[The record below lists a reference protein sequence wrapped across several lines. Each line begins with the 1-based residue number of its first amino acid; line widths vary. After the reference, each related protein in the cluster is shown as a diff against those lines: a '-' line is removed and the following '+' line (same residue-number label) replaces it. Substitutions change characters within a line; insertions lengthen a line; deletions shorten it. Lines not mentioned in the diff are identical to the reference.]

1 MSSVAVPPKDGSP
14 VALVVVSEDVATL
27 RPCQSDPAALDSTH
41 LPDLAALEAVSA
53 ADLVVEV
60 VVSVVVV
67 VVVVVVASAVVVTV
81 SAALVVVLDIK
92 VDATASVEVGKHPLT
107 LLLAPVV
114 DAVEA
119 SEEASV
125 VVTVVVV
132 VVVVADSTVVLLEAT
147 QSPSDPEETAMV
159 IATAV
164 TTVTT
169 VTEIAAMI
177 VWAIE
182 METEVETEVVIVTGT
197 VIVSAAAVT
206 GMEAAVAAGK
216 TMAASDTVRMM
227 QDTMTLAPGE
237 DTRTSLFSWILTL
250 FSSVLIDWWV
260 SLISP
265 VLQLF
270 SRKGKGMYQDIG
282 PSHIGFT
289 S

>member
-67 VVVVVVASAVVVTV
+67 VVVVVASAVVVTV

-125 VVTVVVV
+125 VVTVV

>member
-67 VVVVVVASAVVVTV
+67 VVVVVASAVVVTV

-132 VVVVADSTVVLLEAT
+132 VVADSTVVLLDAT

>member
-60 VVSVVVV
+60 VVSVVV

>member
-60 VVSVVVV
+60 VVSVV

>member
-67 VVVVVVASAVVVTV
+67 VVVVVASAVVVTV

-125 VVTVVVV
+125 VVTVVVVV